1 MSAALLRAAQAAGR
15 RLGRR
20 AASGGSTTSSTS
32 GGAAAE
38 AKPGAFSDRA
48 VAPFPTL
55 LLGFAGA
62 APFVAFTPQAAPWVA
77 EQAERVAPGAK
88 GFVEAHAARIQLAY
102 GACIL
107 SFLGGP
113 VSDSLSACGR
123 GRTEARGT
131 DTGRQHWGIAM
142 TTGRESWLRYGW
154 SVLPS
159 LVAWP
164 GLVVAEER
172 PALGC
177 GVVAAGLVSAYAFD
191 SWAAGAGQLPR
202 WYLANLRLPLTR

>member
-1 MSAALLRAAQAAGR
+1 MAATLLRAARAAVR

-20 AASGGSTTSSTS
+20 AASGGAPSTS
-32 GGAAAE
+32 AGAE

-77 EQAERVAPGAK
+77 EQAERVAPGAR

-113 VSDSLSACGR
+113 VSAPRPRADGGGR
-123 GRTEARGT
+123 G
-131 DTGRQHWGIAM
+131 
-142 TTGRESWLRYGW
+142 
-154 SVLPS
+154 
-159 LVAWP
+159 
-164 GLVVAEER
+164 
-172 PALGC
+172 
-177 GVVAAGLVSAYAFD
+177 
-191 SWAAGAGQLPR
+191 
-202 WYLANLRLPLTR
+202 